1 MRREQP
7 CARGLSSAGV
17 TESRDVV
24 VVGAGIAGLAAAWTL
39 RELDVLVLE
48 AEDRV
53 GGRIRSERRGDYW
66 LNFGAHV
73 FGGPKSATGRL
84 LGAVEVES
92 TPVPGVLTAVSMD
105 GRLVARGPVE
115 SYPFRLPLSLAD
127 RVALVRSG
135 IKLRRAVARYD
146 REAKARAGEP
156 ESARR
161 DRMLAFLGD
170 ETFSKFIGPL
180 PPGAEALYRPT
191 VTRSSGELDEL
202 AAGHG
207 VGYFHLVWRKGE
219 GLSRNIVGGS
229 SVLTDALAAPLG
241 DRVLCG
247 ARVLE
252 VGERGP
258 GVAVRYE
265 RDGETSELDARF
277 VVLATPAYAAAVIAA
292 SLLPTDLSEALR
304 SIPYGPYV
312 VVALA
317 TSEPGTTRWDDLY
330 AVATPG
336 RAFNMVFNLANVLRG
351 SGTRLP
357 GGSLM
362 LYSGGRRLAGPLL
375 ELPDDEIVERYLDDL
390 DAVFPEARAWVDE
403 AVVQRW
409 PRALPYPYPGRYRI
423 QPLLDRPLER
433 IALAGDYLGNLYTET
448 AIQTGLAAAER
459 ARTALT

>member
-1 MRREQP
+1 M
-7 CARGLSSAGV
+7 
-17 TESRDVV
+17 
-24 VVGAGIAGLAAAWTL
+24 
-39 RELDVLVLE
+39 
-48 AEDRV
+48 
-53 GGRIRSERRGDYW
+53 
-66 LNFGAHV
+66 
-73 FGGPKSATGRL
+73 
-84 LGAVEVES
+84 
-92 TPVPGVLTAVSMD
+92 PGVLTAVSMD

-115 SYPFRLPLSLAD
+115 SYPFRLPLSQAD
-127 RVALVRSG
+127 RIALVRSG
-135 IKLRRAVARYD
+135 LKLRRAVARYD

-170 ETFSKFIGPL
+170 ETFSEFIGPL

-277 VVLATPAYAAAVIAA
+277 VVLATPAYAAAVVAA

-317 TSEPGTTRWDDLY
+317 TSEPEHD
-330 AVATPG
+330 AVGRPLRGRDARPRLQHGVQPRERPPRERQPAAGRQPDALLG
-336 RAFNMVFNLANVLRG
+336 RAA
-351 SGTRLP
+351 S
-357 GGSLM
+357 
-362 LYSGGRRLAGPLL
+362 RRPAS
-375 ELPDDEIVERYLDDL
+375 R
-390 DAVFPEARAWVDE
+390 AARRRD
-403 AVVQRW
+403 R
-409 PRALPYPYPGRYRI
+409 RALPRRPRRGVPRSARPGST
-423 QPLLDRPLER
+423 RPSSS
-433 IALAGDYLGNLYTET
+433 AG
-448 AIQTGLAAAER
+448 R
-459 ARTALT
+459 ARCRIRTRGATGSSPCSTAHSSGSPSPATTSATSTRRPRSRPASRRQSGRDGRHGRLTSPTRPTPRLILWAVSSTM